1 MSRRSSRV
9 DFHSNCKPMDHSTP
23 IKPSKILIFWEA
35 YLKCNTIVGNLLK
48 NDFKIAWFDL
58 LLSEILSVHEKIK
71 KVPDDIPKAK

>member
-9 DFHSNCKPMDHSTP
+9 DFHNNYKPMDHSIP
-23 IKPSKILIFWEA
+23 IKPSKIHIFWEA
-35 YLKCNTIVGNLLK
+35 YLKCNSIVGNELK

-71 KVPDDIPKAK
+71 KVPEDIQKAQ